1 MEERTMTTN
10 TQVIDRWLDVV
21 EGRSTRLI
29 GTRNSNTVFAIG
41 NTVYSYGTHFP
52 MAEHYGTQTD
62 GFFVVNGD
70 RYSPTTSGH
79 QSNVRGAIG
88 NRLHVIIP
96 FSALD
101 GAGIDRSSIEIL
113 DVTEDS
119 WIEHKRSSADLADV
133 PKHERE
139 RYVSLPCPRE
149 SGELC
154 PQRDGTDGA
163 YPRSYCSHGEVRPVE
178 PEPDGLYHWTTGEHR
193 LGAALFRARF
203 ARSRQGRMCRG
214 PFTIP
219 TGPETIYP
227 TEACRHGMTRQH
239 VMMVRETGRATF
251 LSAFDQQ
258 ETRAP
263 YYLAQVTRS
272 PESVAEAI
280 EGLKPSAVRDAER
293 DGVEVTRQGD
303 VFAVSTTMTTNDLKA
318 IGAKLYRRVWL
329 TNPRGID
336 VSGPIVRTRDDLTKL
351 RRIIALEDT
360 NHQATEVA
368 KVNGTT
374 YAKGCLY
381 HVPAGRA
388 PDHARRRIGDGN
400 TWSIIALN
408 TVERSFG
415 VARAWSARGYVD

>member
-1 MEERTMTTN
+1 MTSN
-10 TQVIDRWLDVV
+10 AQVIDRWLDVV
-21 EGRSTRLI
+21 EGRSTRVI
-29 GTRNSNTVFAIG
+29 GTRNSNTVWASG

-52 MAEHYGTQTD
+52 MAEHYGTQTG
-62 GFFVVNGD
+62 GFYVVNGD
-70 RYSPTTSGH
+70 RYSVTTSGH

-113 DVTEDS
+113 DVPDDQ
-119 WIEHKRSSADLADV
+119 WIEHKRQSTKLDDM
-133 PKHERE
+133 PKHLRTQYVPNYCADRDHCERPPAYGGTYCNGHDGRSE
-139 RYVSLPCPRE
+139 PVSP
-149 SGELC
+149 
-154 PQRDGTDGA
+154 DA
-163 YPRSYCSHGEVRPVE
+163 
-178 PEPDGLYHWTTGEHR
+178 DGLYRWTTGEHR
-193 LGAALFRARF
+193 LGASLFRARY
-203 ARSRQGRMCRG
+203 ARQRQGRTCRG

-219 TGPETIYP
+219 TGPNTIYP
-227 TEACRHGMTRQH
+227 TEGCRHGMTREH
-239 VMMVRETGRATF
+239 VMMVREQGTATF

-263 YYLAQVTRS
+263 FYLAQLSTDAV
-272 PESVAEAI
+272 SVADAV

-303 VFAVSTTMTTNDLKA
+303 VFAIASTMTTADLKA
-318 IGAKLYRRVWL
+318 IGAKVYRRAWL

-360 NHQATEVA
+360 NHQATMVA
-368 KVNGTT
+368 KVNRTT

-381 HVPAGRA
+381 HVPAGRN